1 MDSRFILVVLCLSS
15 LVILSS
21 VDVCESAF
29 EMACMDK
36 CLKVRR
42 CKKYGLVS
50 LDTDCDR
57 QCKKKCY
64 KVKA

>member
-1 MDSRFILVVLCLSS
+1 MDSRFLIVMLCLCS
-15 LVILSS
+15 LILINS
-21 VDVCESAF
+21 VDQGECVF